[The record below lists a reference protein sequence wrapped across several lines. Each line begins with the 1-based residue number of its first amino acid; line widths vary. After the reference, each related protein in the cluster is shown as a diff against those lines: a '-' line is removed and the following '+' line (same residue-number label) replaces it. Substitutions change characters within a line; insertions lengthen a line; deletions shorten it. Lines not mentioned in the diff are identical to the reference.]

1 MGQDGGGLPSW
12 LVQGKGE
19 LEGVPGPE
27 DVRDRLLVRAGDKN
41 RRVISN
47 VANIRVAPL
56 KLKNIQN
63 NVCIN
68 LNCYFGTYLFIIFN
82 FNQYKIQCYR
92 SDVKGP
98 KILFYFAWL
107 LI

>member
-41 RRVISN
+41 RRMISN

-56 KLKNIQN
+56 KLKNVQN
-63 NVCIN
+63 NVCTKFRTVVQYVE
-68 LNCYFGTYLFIIFN
+68 LIIGN
-82 FNQYKIQCYR
+82 
-92 SDVKGP
+92 V
-98 KILFYFAWL
+98 
-107 LI
+107 